1 MKKSSAK
8 DLTVGSP
15 MKLLLSFMIPLMLG
29 MLFQQFYNM
38 VDVMIVGRFLGVD
51 ALAGVGSTGSIN
63 FMLTGGCMGICAGF
77 AIPVAQ
83 AFGRH
88 DETGLRRIVGN
99 IIWLG
104 VIIAGLMVVFTTT
117 MCRQIL
123 IWMKNPS
130 DTFEYAYSYI
140 SIIFAGLPA
149 AMMYN
154 LLAGIIRALG
164 DSKTPLMFL
173 IFSSLLNVVLDLTLI
188 LWAKMGVAG
197 AALATVTSQLVSGI
211 LCLIYMIK
219 RFPILHLSRDD
230 LKFRKREASTLLVMG
245 LPMGLQY
252 SITAIGSVLLQ
263 TAVNGLGASSMAAMT
278 AGNKISMFL
287 VVPLDAI
294 GTAATTFAGQNV
306 GAGKLD
312 RVHAGTRAGGLIG
325 ICYALCVFVV
335 VYFFGDSIAALFLD
349 SKEAEIVTMCHRF
362 LITLSSFYIC
372 LLGVNLFRFT
382 IQGMGYSRYAM
393 FAGFF
398 EMVARGG
405 LAIGLVPQFGFQ
417 AVCFASPAA
426 WIMADLFLIPTY
438 FACMK
443 KLGYQKPEKAAKSR

>member
-1 MKKSSAK
+1 MKKTSTR
-8 DLTVGSP
+8 DLTTGSP
-15 MKLLLSFMIPLMLG
+15 LKLLLSFMIPLMLG
-29 MLFQQFYNM
+29 MLFQQLYNM

-104 VIIAGLMVVFTTT
+104 AVIAGLMVVFTTT

-123 IWMKNPS
+123 IWMKNPA

-173 IFSSLLNVVLDLTLI
+173 IFSSLLNVCLDMLLI
-188 LWAKMGVAG
+188 LVAKLGVAG
-197 AALATVTSQLVSGI
+197 AALATVTSQLVSGV

-219 RFPILHLSRDD
+219 HFPILHLSRDD

-263 TAVNGLGASSMAAMT
+263 TAVNGLGAASMAAMT

-306 GAGKLD
+306 GANKLD
-312 RVHAGTRAGGLIG
+312 RVHAGTLSGGIIG

-349 SKEAEIVTMCHRF
+349 SKEAEIVAMCHRF
-362 LITLSSFYIC
+362 LIILSSFYIC

-382 IQGMGYSRYAM
+382 IQGMGFSRYAM

-405 LAIGLVPQFGFQ
+405 LAIGLVPLFGFQ

-438 FACMK
+438 FVCMK
-443 KLGYQKPEKAAKSR
+443 KLGYRKPEKSPAKR